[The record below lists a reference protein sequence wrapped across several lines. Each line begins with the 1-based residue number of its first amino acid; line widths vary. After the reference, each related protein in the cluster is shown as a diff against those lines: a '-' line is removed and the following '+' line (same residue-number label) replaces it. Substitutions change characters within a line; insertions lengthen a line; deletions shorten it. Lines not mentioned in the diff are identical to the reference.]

1 MISSGKETAAPH
13 ISFYTS
19 LPTTGSAGPEMAA
32 TMSGAWS
39 YAVPLGEAEDNARP
53 VVARRETL
61 DSTSRQ
67 RDHST
72 GGMGVSSRNGAAPP
86 LQKRS
91 SAWDLQSDSE
101 QAKQRRT
108 SLRQSNT
115 QATRKRSKNAL
126 RGKQEDGPVPR
137 VDDSKWIHRDKL
149 AQIEIKELQEAGY
162 YVRPSRRSMSA
173 GPGRD
178 RSTSR
183 SRGRRT
189 SQEQQWQIDN
199 DEDYAAAYPAHEE
212 SPRKMSTVLSADGD
226 DEDGDDDDG
235 QRAPVLQRPETYDPY
250 RDSRFHPLDGASSE
264 QQPSYRQHSGRPST
278 SRIPVSRASP
288 APVPQAVVDRDSPLP
303 RSRAG
308 SQTWNGSFD
317 EMQYNRKTRN
327 GSIGSQVLLEQSND
341 PQGNSDENSPPKA
354 RMPKKTTPN
363 GRKPSTGNA
372 PAMQRPGSSH
382 LKQQATTAATAKRSP
397 SSGHKSRPS
406 TSHMHAPE
414 GEAPWIASMYKPDP
428 RLPPDQQMLPTHA
441 KRMMQEQWEKD
452 GNTGTAYDRDLR
464 LLNND
469 EFQKPKPSVSPQED
483 PFPRSAS
490 SSPTKQK
497 RPSPQRSQTGNSWE
511 GKGDGARPPT
521 SGGYRITPTIP
532 DTPTMERFTPA
543 NLPPAPAPAPVLNP
557 PAPTPDLSEKQE
569 AKPKRGCCCV
579 IM

>member
-1 MISSGKETAAPH
+1 
-13 ISFYTS
+13 
-19 LPTTGSAGPEMAA
+19 MAA

-39 YAVPLGEAEDNARP
+39 YAVPLGESENDRS
-53 VVARRETL
+53 VMARRETL
-61 DSTSRQ
+61 DSSSNRE
-67 RDHST
+67 RDHSA
-72 GGMGVSSRNGAAPP
+72 GGMGRNGAAPP

-115 QATRKRSKNAL
+115 QATRKRSKPML
-126 RGKQEDGPVPR
+126 RGKQDDNTLVPR

-149 AQIEIKELQEAGY
+149 AQIEIKELQDAGY

-173 GPGRD
+173 GPNRD

-183 SRGRRT
+183 SRGRQS

-199 DEDYAAAYPAHEE
+199 DEDYAAAYPAHDE

-226 DEDGDDDDG
+226 DEDGEYDDG

-250 RDSRFHPLDGASSE
+250 RDSRFHPLGEGSSE
-264 QQPSYRQHSGRPST
+264 QPAYRQHSGRPST

-288 APVPQAVVDRDSPLP
+288 APVPQAVVERDSPLP

-317 EMQYNRKTRN
+317 EMQYTRKTRN
-327 GSIGSQVLLEQSND
+327 GSIGSQALLEHNNET
-341 PQGNSDENSPPKA
+341 QGTSDENSPPKA
-354 RMPKKTTPN
+354 RVPKKTTP
-363 GRKPSTGNA
+363 GSRKSSTGNA

-382 LKQQATTAATAKRSP
+382 LKQTPSSATAKRSP

-441 KRMMQEQWEKD
+441 KRMMQEQWEKE

-469 EFQKPKPSVSPQED
+469 EFQKPKPSAYTPEERQPVS
-483 PFPRSAS
+483 RSAS
-490 SSPTKQK
+490 ASPTKQQ
-497 RPSPQRSQTGNSWE
+497 RPSPKGSSSWE
-511 GKGDGARPPT
+511 GKSDGARPPT

-532 DTPTMERFTPA
+532 DIPTMERFASA
-543 NLPPAPAPAPVLNP
+543 NPPLAAAPVET
-557 PAPTPDLSEKQE
+557 AARVPDLNEKQEE